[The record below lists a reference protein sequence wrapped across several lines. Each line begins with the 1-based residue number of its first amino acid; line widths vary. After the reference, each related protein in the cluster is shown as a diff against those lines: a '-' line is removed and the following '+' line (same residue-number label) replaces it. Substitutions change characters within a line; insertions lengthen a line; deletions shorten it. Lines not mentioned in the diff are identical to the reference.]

1 MGLIRLADEC
11 MMLDKHGLRFQLESA
26 NNINILRALA
36 FGAVIE
42 VHRT

>member
-11 MMLDKHGLRFQLESA
+11 MMLDKHGLCFPLESA
-26 NNINILRALA
+26 NNINILRALSY
-36 FGAVIE
+36 GAEIE